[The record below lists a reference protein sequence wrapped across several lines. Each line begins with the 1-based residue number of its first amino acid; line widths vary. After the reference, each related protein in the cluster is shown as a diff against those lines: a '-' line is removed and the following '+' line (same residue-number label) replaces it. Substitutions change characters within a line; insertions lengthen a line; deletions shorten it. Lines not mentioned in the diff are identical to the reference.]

1 MKEEKFQLK
10 TILWSA
16 VKNGASDV
24 HFSEGHRP
32 TLRVNGELK
41 ALETKVIEKK
51 HLDVLIKTLLP
62 KEEKQT
68 HFKEKRNLD
77 GVYDPRSTD
86 AFQMDPLLRIETWK
100 ESEPP
105 DQQQNF
111 NEEQILNHIDDKL
124 KEYRFRIN
132 AGFASG
138 APYITIRI
146 IPNKIRDIRDI
157 GFPSD
162 VWEDIIKLKRG
173 LVLVTG
179 ETGSGKTTTLASL
192 IQEIGRTRGD
202 KIISI
207 EDPIEYVHPSYSDDP
222 TYKGMVI
229 QRELGRDVNSFND
242 GVTFALRQDPDVI
255 LVGEIR
261 DPETGREAL
270 KAAETGHLV
279 LSTLHTKSADQT
291 VIRYLDMFG
300 PDEQNN
306 IRGGLAANLAYVICQ
321 ELVPTSQEY
330 IDMVNSI
337 PQYDNERRK
346 TNIKP
351 VGGRVLA
358 MEIMNV
364 TSAIQ
369 GHIRNNREEQIKS
382 SIQSGKIY
390 KMITMDNHLL
400 TLASEGKILNETAIS
415 YAHDVKYVMERI
427 EHKQKKK
434 YN

>member
-1 MKEEKFQLK
+1 MREDKFQLK

-24 HFSEGHRP
+24 HFTEGHRP
-32 TLRVNGELK
+32 TLRVDGELM
-41 ALETKVIEKK
+41 ALETKTINKM
-51 HLDVLIKTLLP
+51 HLDALIKTLLP
-62 KEEKQT
+62 TEESQT
-68 HFKEKRNLD
+68 HFKEKRNID
-77 GVYDPRSTD
+77 GVYDPRSAD
-86 AFQMDPLLRIETWK
+86 KSQADPLIRIESGK
-100 ESEPP
+100 GSETEG
-105 DQQQNF
+105 QQ
-111 NEEQILNHIDDKL
+111 EDIHWEQGSNQTDEKL

-132 AGFASG
+132 AGYSKG

-207 EDPIEYVHPSYSDDP
+207 EDPIEYLHPSYGDDP
-222 TYKGMVI
+222 TYKSMVL
-229 QRELGRDVNSFND
+229 QRELGGDVKSFND

-261 DPETGREAL
+261 DPDTGREAL

-279 LSTLHTKSADQT
+279 FSTLHTKSADQT

-330 IDMVNSI
+330 IDKVNNT

-346 TNIKP
+346 TAVKP
-351 VGGRVLA
+351 VGGRLLA

-390 KMITMDNHLL
+390 KMITMDHHLL
-400 TLASEGKILNETAIS
+400 SLANEGKILNETAIG
-415 YAHDVKYVMERI
+415 YAHDIKYVMDRI
-427 EHKQKKK
+427 AQQKQKKK
-434 YN
+434 